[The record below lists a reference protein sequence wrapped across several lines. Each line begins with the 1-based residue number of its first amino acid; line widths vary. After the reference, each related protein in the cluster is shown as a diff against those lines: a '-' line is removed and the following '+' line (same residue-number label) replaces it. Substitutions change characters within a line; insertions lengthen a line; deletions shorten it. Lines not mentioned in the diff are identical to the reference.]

1 MKTTKKL
8 RNIGIFSKITLLTTV
23 VIVTISTLST
33 IFVLQQFSGSMKEK
47 DLLLIREASEKIYD
61 FTKDKYNNI
70 YNQRNL
76 LHSSHYIAYMIST
89 TRQNPSE
96 IYESENLN
104 KIIDYLTALIYSD
117 DTICDAI
124 LFTADS
130 EHAFSHSSGV
140 GRTVS
145 VSYDFNSLPY
155 IKEFSKSDDM
165 ITMIYDS
172 DPSYLT
178 LNSKSS
184 SPETISFIAKIYDT
198 TWPAKKIATGYLM
211 VNFSPDSFFDTI
223 NKIGIISNGSYY
235 IVNAQNQIVYSN
247 DPSVLNLDFA
257 GLSFEESS
265 ILLNKS
271 IGISDIHVIGSVS
284 DAILQEKINTV
295 LLQMAAITL
304 ICILCMVFIITLLH
318 KYYANKFQ
326 QLGNAM
332 LDISSGNFDI
342 RLPVKSQ
349 DEIGYLSHA
358 FNTMCE
364 TLDAYIQKSYAA
376 ETRRRTAELYALQA
390 QINPHFLANTL
401 ESIRMYAL
409 ENGNY
414 EIAEMLKKFGNLFQC
429 MVQFDSDII
438 DMADEM
444 EYITSYLDL
453 QKFRFL
459 DQLSVNIDFP
469 ANIYNLGIPRF
480 TLQPVVENALS
491 YWPVDSGTLVV
502 TISFSIEN
510 DVLTI
515 RVYDNGP
522 GIRPDTL
529 KRLNEHV
536 WGIASYQEFGV
547 ALRNIHSR
555 ITLLYGPRYGLHID
569 SNESGTTVTITLPAQ
584 KRS

>member
-1 MKTTKKL
+1 M
-8 RNIGIFSKITLLTTV
+8 GIFSKITLLTTA

-124 LFTADS
+124 LFTADG

-247 DPSVLNLDFA
+247 DPAVLNLDFA
-257 GLSFEESS
+257 GLSFEKSS

-271 IGISDIHVIGSVS
+271 LGISDIHVIGSVS
-284 DAILQEKINTV
+284 DAILQEKID
-295 LLQMAAITL
+295 
-304 ICILCMVFIITLLH
+304 C
-318 KYYANKFQ
+318 
-326 QLGNAM
+326 
-332 LDISSGNFDI
+332 
-342 RLPVKSQ
+342 
-349 DEIGYLSHA
+349 
-358 FNTMCE
+358 
-364 TLDAYIQKSYAA
+364 
-376 ETRRRTAELYALQA
+376 
-390 QINPHFLANTL
+390 
-401 ESIRMYAL
+401 
-409 ENGNY
+409 
-414 EIAEMLKKFGNLFQC
+414 
-429 MVQFDSDII
+429 
-438 DMADEM
+438 
-444 EYITSYLDL
+444 
-453 QKFRFL
+453 
-459 DQLSVNIDFP
+459 
-469 ANIYNLGIPRF
+469 
-480 TLQPVVENALS
+480 
-491 YWPVDSGTLVV
+491 
-502 TISFSIEN
+502 
-510 DVLTI
+510 
-515 RVYDNGP
+515 
-522 GIRPDTL
+522 
-529 KRLNEHV
+529 
-536 WGIASYQEFGV
+536 
-547 ALRNIHSR
+547 
-555 ITLLYGPRYGLHID
+555 RYHI
-569 SNESGTTVTITLPAQ
+569 
-584 KRS
+584 